1 MATTHYNFPTITGTD
16 TIDGVN
22 AINGLANAVDAALYG
37 VAGDMPEQY
46 ELPIA
51 GTTSLGGVRG
61 AGDISVNPATGD
73 MNINNNTVTGAMIQ
87 DATIPGAKI
96 TTGGVNSAQLNQ
108 SILTNISHGVSAYT
122 ENHTP
127 PRIYRFPDV
136 TPKEKMTA
144 GVIYSTYTVSD
155 ACNLVTIKVALNNC
169 AFNFSSGNT
178 SPDEPLVTIGT
189 LPAQYRPTATFEVLL
204 FAIGNNRASG
214 LCLMYASIT
223 SSGKIGVYHTN
234 YDLGQIPNAS
244 DVFANAVL
252 CFYYGAETQ
261 S

>member
-73 MNINNNTVTGAMIQ
+73 MSINNNTVTGAMVQ
-87 DATIPGAKI
+87 DASIPGAKI
-96 TTGGVNSAQLNQ
+96 ATGGINSAQLNQ
-108 SILTNISHGVSAYT
+108 SILTNISQGVSAYT
-122 ENHTP
+122 ENHSS
-127 PRIYRFPDV
+127 PRLYRFPDV
-136 TPKEKMTA
+136 SPKENMTSGA
-144 GVIYSTYTVSD
+144 IYSTYTVSD

-169 AFNFSSGNT
+169 AFNFSGGNT
-178 SPDEPLVTIGT
+178 SADEPLVTIGT
-189 LPAQYRPTATFEVLL
+189 IPTQYRPTTNFDTILFVVSAAGGGACLL
-204 FAIGNNRASG
+204 NASV
-214 LCLMYASIT
+214 S
-223 SSGKIGVYHTN
+223 SSGKVGVFHTN
-234 YDLGQIPNAS
+234 YNIGQIPNTS
-244 DVFANAVL
+244 DVYANAVI
-252 CFYYGAETQ
+252 CYYYGTVAQ